1 MLEIVEVS
9 RIYEMGDNI
18 VHALSGFSYT
28 FRNGS
33 MTVVSGPSSSGKS
46 TLLNLIAATDVP
58 TSGDIK
64 LDGRSIVN
72 TSDKEA
78 SAYRFS
84 NVGYNFQQF
93 RLIPVLDV
101 FENILLG
108 AVARGVRRADRKVLE
123 KEQRQLWNVSAFRT
137 NVIIVPVSFPEVS
150 SSVSPLPG
158 LL

>member
-1 MLEIVEVS
+1 MLELVEVS

-33 MTVVSGPSSSGKS
+33 MTVVSGPSGSGKS

-64 LDGRSIVN
+64 LDGRSTFN

-84 NVGYNFQQF
+84 NVGYIFQQF

-101 FENILLG
+101 F
-108 AVARGVRRADRKVLE
+108 
-123 KEQRQLWNVSAFRT
+123 
-137 NVIIVPVSFPEVS
+137 
-150 SSVSPLPG
+150 
-158 LL
+158 